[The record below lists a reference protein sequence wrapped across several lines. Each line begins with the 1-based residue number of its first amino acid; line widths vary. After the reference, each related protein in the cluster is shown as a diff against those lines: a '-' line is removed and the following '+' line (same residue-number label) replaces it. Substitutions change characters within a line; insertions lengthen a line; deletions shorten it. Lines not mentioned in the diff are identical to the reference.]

1 MFAKQQTI
9 TEKVGYTLLLI
20 ILILITLTCLAP
32 IWHMVAI
39 SFSDNTVVSAGLVT
53 FIPKQFSLAAYEYIL
68 NDERFF
74 QAFGVSIQRVLL
86 GGAINFVLTVLAA
99 YPLSKEKSEF
109 PARDKLMWIFIFTMM
124 FNGGLIPWYMTVK
137 MTGIMDSIWA
147 LVLPGAVPV
156 FNVVLLMN
164 FFRAIPKEVGE
175 AAKMDGA
182 GAFTIMWKVYV
193 PMSMAAIA
201 TVTLFSI
208 VTHWNA
214 FFDGMILINTPS
226 GQPLQT
232 YIRSLVVLPVSA
244 EMSSENLEELM
255 KLSEKT
261 FSAAKIVVTMIP
273 VLIVYPFLQKYFV
286 SGITLG
292 SVKE

>member
-1 MFAKQQTI
+1 MFSKQQTFG
-9 TEKVGYTLLLI
+9 EKVTYVLLLI
-20 ILILITLTCLAP
+20 ALILITLACLAP

-39 SFSDNTVVSAGLVT
+39 SLSDNSAVSAGQVT
-53 FIPKQFSLAAYEYIL
+53 FIPVGFTLTPYEFIL
-68 NDERFF
+68 QDQRFF
-74 QAFGVSIQRVLL
+74 QAFGVSVQRVLL
-86 GGAINFVLTVLAA
+86 GGAINFIMTILAA
-99 YPLSKEKSEF
+99 YPLSKETSEF
-109 PARDKLMWIFIFTMM
+109 PARNKIMWIFIFTMM
-124 FNGGLIPWYMTVK
+124 FNGGLIPWYMTIK
-137 MTGIMDSIWA
+137 MTGVMDSIWA

-175 AAKMDGA
+175 AAKIDGA
-182 GAFTIMWKVYV
+182 GIFTTMWKVYI
-193 PMSMAAIA
+193 PMSMASIA

-208 VTHWNA
+208 VHHWNA

-232 YIRSLVVLPVSA
+232 YIRSLVVLPA
-244 EMSSENLEELM
+244 LADMSSGSLEDLM

-261 FSAAKIVVTMIP
+261 FNAAKIVVTMIP
-273 VLIVYPFLQKYFV
+273 ILLVYPFLQRYFV
-286 SGITLG
+286 TGITLG

>member
-1 MFAKQQTI
+1 MFSKQQTLG
-9 TEKVGYTLLLI
+9 EKVGYVLLLTV
-20 ILILITLTCLAP
+20 LILITLACLAP
-32 IWHMVAI
+32 IWHMVAL
-39 SFSDNTVVSAGLVT
+39 SLSDNSAVSAGYVT
-53 FIPKQFSLAAYEYIL
+53 FIPVDFTLTPYEYIL
-68 NDERFF
+68 KDERFF

-86 GGAINFVLTVLAA
+86 GGAINFIMTVLAA
-99 YPLSKEKSEF
+99 YPLSKETSEF
-109 PARDKLMWIFIFTMM
+109 PARNKLMWIFIFTMM

-175 AAKMDGA
+175 AAKIDGA
-182 GAFTIMWKVYV
+182 GAFTTMWRVYI

-208 VTHWNA
+208 VNHWNA
-214 FFDGMILINTPS
+214 FFDGMILINSPS

-232 YIRSLVVLPVSA
+232 YIRSLVVLPALSD
-244 EMSSENLEELM
+244 MTSESLEEIM

-261 FSAAKIVVTMIP
+261 FNAAKIVVTMIP